1 MQCSGEVTSSHS
13 QSLAADFTLR
23 SASTGIMCRA
33 EITTPA
39 LQEEREALDGASLA
53 VPAALNGR
61 MAAVGSPQKA

>member
-13 QSLAADFTLR
+13 QWILLLR

-39 LQEEREALDGASLA
+39 LQKEREAPDGASLA